1 MLIANLLFLFIGVW
15 FAKFFSRVSLVPKTL
30 LWPTVFILSMVG
42 AYGIEQSM
50 VDVWI
55 MLIAGFLGFILKR
68 HGFGPAPIIMGLVLG
83 GLVETS
89 LAQSMILFNQEWGG
103 FLTRPIALLFFVL
116 ATASLT
122 ITPFRSIIRRWQGT
136 PDI

>member
-1 MLIANLLFLFIGVW
+1 
-15 FAKFFSRVSLVPKTL
+15 
-30 LWPTVFILSMVG
+30 MVG